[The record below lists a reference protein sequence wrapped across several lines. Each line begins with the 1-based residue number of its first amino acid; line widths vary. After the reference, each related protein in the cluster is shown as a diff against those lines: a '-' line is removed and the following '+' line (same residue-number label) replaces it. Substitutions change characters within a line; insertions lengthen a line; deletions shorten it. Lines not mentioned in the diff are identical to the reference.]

1 MARLRLKQILRER
14 GLAMDKFSR
23 MADIAGGT
31 VAKMCNDPTYDPK
44 LSMLNKVA
52 KTLGISV
59 EELLEP
65 DDWEKKE

>member
-1 MARLRLKQILRER
+1 MAKLRLKRILAER
-14 GLAMDKFSR
+14 GLSMEKFSR
-23 MADIAGGT
+23 MADISGNT
-31 VAKMCNDPTYDPK
+31 VLNMCNDPTYDPK

-65 DDWEKKE
+65 DEWEKKE